1 NSYVD
6 PKLAGH
12 LGGAIFNLGYLPKS
26 DKKVITKGESTTAA
40 IESILPQ
47 LKKKGLVILVIYH
60 GHDGGKDE
68 KNAVLNY
75 VIHLDQKKYKVFS
88 YGYINQ
94 KKNKTIIVDLQ
105 KK

>member
-1 NSYVD
+1 MYVD
-6 PKLAGH
+6 TKLAGH
-12 LGGAIFNLGYLPKS
+12 LVSDNLNLGYKPKR

-75 VIHLDQKKYKVFS
+75 VIHLDQKKYKVLR
-88 YGYINQ
+88 YGFINQ
-94 KKNKTIIVDLQ
+94 KNNPPFIVAVQ